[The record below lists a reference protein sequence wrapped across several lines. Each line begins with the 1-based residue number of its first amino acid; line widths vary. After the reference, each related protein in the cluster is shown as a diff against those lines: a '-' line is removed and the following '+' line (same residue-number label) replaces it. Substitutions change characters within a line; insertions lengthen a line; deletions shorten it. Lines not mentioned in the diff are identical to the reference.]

1 MAYIALQ
8 QCKTAGKEC
17 TRYPST
23 PGHRRVAA
31 KQSSVRSGAESFT
44 LRRITYELRSGR
56 LSAV

>member
-31 KQSSVRSGAESFT
+31 KQSSVHSGSESFT
-44 LRRITYELRSGR
+44 MRRITYDLRFGR
-56 LSAV
+56 LSVV

>member
-1 MAYIALQ
+1 MAHIALQ

-17 TRYPST
+17 ARYPST

-31 KQSSVRSGAESFT
+31 KQSSAHSGSESFAM
-44 LRRITYELRSGR
+44 RRITYELRSGR

>member
-8 QCKTAGKEC
+8 QCKTAGKEG

-31 KQSSVRSGAESFT
+31 KQSSAHSGSESFAM
-44 LRRITYELRSGR
+44 RRITYELRFGR
-56 LSAV
+56 LFAV

>member
-1 MAYIALQ
+1 MAHIALQ
-8 QCKTAGKEC
+8 QCKTAGKEG

-31 KQSSVRSGAESFT
+31 KQSSAHSGSEYFT